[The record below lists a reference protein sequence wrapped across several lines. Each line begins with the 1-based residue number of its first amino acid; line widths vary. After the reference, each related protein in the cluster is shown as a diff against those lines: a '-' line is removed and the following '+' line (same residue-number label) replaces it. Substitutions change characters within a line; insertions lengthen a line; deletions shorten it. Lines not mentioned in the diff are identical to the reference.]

1 MKNFLILIAC
11 IIVAVLAYSYISKKN
26 TTESSLTIPANEQGM
41 NTNQESNTYG
51 TSTTATS
58 TPSVAS
64 STTES
69 PLSNKNKKSM
79 NVTLKTN
86 KGIIKIELFDSRVP
100 NTTANFR
107 KLAEAG
113 FYNGVKFHR
122 IIKGFMIQSGD
133 PLTKDDSR
141 SAEWGTG
148 GPGYKFPDEITA
160 ENKNDVG
167 TISMANAGPNTN
179 GSQFFIN
186 VNPNNFLDGKHTVF
200 GKVIS
205 GMDIVTEIEN
215 TPTDGSDRPL
225 SPVIIESVSF

>member
-1 MKNFLILIAC
+1 MKNFSILVAC
-11 IIVAVLAYSYISKKN
+11 IIVAILAYSYISKKD
-26 TTESSLTIPANEQGM
+26 TLQSSLTIPSNGQEI
-41 NTNQESNTYG
+41 NTNQESNAYG
-51 TSTTATS
+51 TSTSATSTANTATS
-58 TPSVAS
+58 SAQT
-64 STTES
+64 
-69 PLSNKNKKSM
+69 PLSNKNKKNM
-79 NVTLKTN
+79 NATLKTN

-122 IIKGFMIQSGD
+122 VIKGFMIQSGD

-200 GKVIS
+200 GKIVE
-205 GMDIVTEIEN
+205 GMDVVTEIEN

-225 SPVIIESVSF
+225 SPVIIESISF